1 MSFLRSLFGRTQKPT
16 PVTPAPKV
24 APAVTSPAPE
34 AAPKVAATPA
44 APVMQAVAIAA
55 AKAQPRRTDSAGDRS
70 TTEMLKQVAEKLKDG
85 GDAPAQTSA
94 AAAKPAAA
102 GSIWDL
108 DDATVAPAPAQE
120 TAAQRSPARKRRT
133 KTRLI
138 GFDTSQGDVVDLFKD
153 APTGPAP
160 VKTTRF
166 PVGWLMVVD
175 GPGRGESF
183 ALSSG
188 LSQIGRGDD
197 QSVQLDFG
205 DAAISR
211 QNHAAIVYDPAER
224 SFLLGQGGKSNIVR
238 LNGTPVISNEP
249 VKTGDTIKIGETTL
263 RLVTMCGKDFDW

>member
-1 MSFLRSLFGRTQKPT
+1 
-16 PVTPAPKV
+16 
-24 APAVTSPAPE
+24 
-34 AAPKVAATPA
+34 
-44 APVMQAVAIAA
+44 MQAVAVAA
-55 AKAQPRRTDSAGDRS
+55 AKAQPRGSDGEKS
-70 TTEMLKQVAEKLKDG
+70 TTAMLKQVAEQLKDG
-85 GDAPAQTSA
+85 ELPAQTPKAAQKSA
-94 AAAKPAAA
+94 DP

-108 DDATVAPAPAQE
+108 DDAAPATPAPK
-120 TAAQRSPARKRRT
+120 SPARKRRT

-153 APTGPAP
+153 APAGPAP

-166 PVGWLMVVD
+166 PVGWLLITD

-183 ALSSG
+183 ALTTG
-188 LSQIGRGDD
+188 LSQIGRGED

-263 RLVTMCGKDFDW
+263 RLVTLCGKDFDWADTETKETDDGEENEDVAIA